1 LSWFLGYSVE
11 APWPEDLP
19 TGEILPIES
28 RHITTQFFG
37 SKKFE
42 EKIEKPPF
50 LIAPGGVVDGVLFLK
65 HVVAYAPSFFEP
77 LKEPPLP
84 HITISRTTGQE
95 EMWEKAFKPFPF
107 YLKGFH
113 LFHTIGHL
121 QYEKVQSIL
130 LEAPFEEIP
139 HTADIA
145 FKVKGRHVKDLY
157 LHAALALSFRA
168 PTLCKWIH
176 GYIPNSLDEV
186 VTSLNKLLYLLDIE
200 EGSPLK
206 AVSHAGFVEE
216 KGQLLEWEMIVDV

>member
-1 LSWFLGYSVE
+1 MNWFLGYSVE

-19 TGEILPIES
+19 SGEIVPAES
-28 RHITTQFFG
+28 RHLTTTFYG
-37 SKKFE
+37 STKFE
-42 EKIEKPPF
+42 GTLVKPPF
-50 LIAPGGVVDGVLFLK
+50 LIAPAGVIDGVLFLK

-77 LKEPPLP
+77 LEIQLP
-84 HITISRTTGQE
+84 HITVSRTPGHE
-95 EMWEKAFKPFPF
+95 KEWEKKFKPFPF
-107 YLKGFH
+107 YLKEYN
-113 LFHTIGHL
+113 LYHTVAHL
-121 QYEKVQSIL
+121 QYEKVQSIA
-130 LEAPFEEIP
+130 LEPPFEEIP
-139 HTADIA
+139 HTVDIA

-157 LHAALALSFRA
+157 FHAALALSFRV

-200 EGSPLK
+200 EGSPMK